1 MICTSLVLSGKTK
14 TTNYSIYTENNTA
27 QTIKINGFQIRKW
40 ITVTLLH
47 SRNSVVTQLS
57 Y

>member
-1 MICTSLVLSGKTK
+1 MICTLFVLSGKTK
-14 TTNYSIYTENNTA
+14 TTNYSRYTENNTA
-27 QTIKINGFQIRKW
+27 QIITGLQIRKW